1 LWLGKNCC
9 RKANG
14 PLVLNTLSFK
24 STSAQN
30 TRQLA
35 GVLAAFFQVGDVV
48 LLSGSLGA
56 GKTTFMKGV
65 AEGLGICDPVTSP
78 TFALAHHY
86 CVSEAE
92 VGAESGHTKSKLAEL
107 RHIDLYRL
115 SHPQEM
121 LDYIWEE
128 LEQAAVFVE
137 WGERLLDE
145 FSDNRLEIKISFEAI
160 ADSLEVSEQA
170 SDTPVPDTP
179 APDIFSPDSRVI
191 ELAAVGHR
199 WSQVWK
205 DLATTTAELAASWNE
220 LS

>member
-1 LWLGKNCC
+1 
-9 RKANG
+9 
-14 PLVLNTLSFK
+14 LVLNTLSFK

-145 FSDNRLEIKISFEAI
+145 FPDNRLEIKISFEAI
-160 ADSLEVSEQA
+160 ADSLEASEQA
-170 SDTPVPDTP
+170 SDTSASDT
-179 APDIFSPDSRVI
+179 RVI

-205 DLATTTAELAASWNE
+205 DLATATAKLAASWSE
-220 LS
+220 HP

>member
-1 LWLGKNCC
+1 M
-9 RKANG
+9 
-14 PLVLNTLSFK
+14 LNTLSFV
-24 STSAQN
+24 STSPQN

-86 CVSEAE
+86 RVSEAE

-170 SDTPVPDTP
+170 SQQASDTS
-179 APDIFSPDSRVI
+179 ASDSRMI

-205 DLATTTAELAASWNE
+205 DLATATAKLADSWSE
-220 LS
+220 HP

>member
-1 LWLGKNCC
+1 MWLGKNCC

-86 CVSEAE
+86 RVSEAE

-145 FSDNRLEIKISFEAI
+145 FPDNRLEIKISFEAI
-160 ADSLEVSEQA
+160 ADSLEASEQA
-170 SDTPVPDTP
+170 SDTSASDTP
-179 APDIFSPDSRVI
+179 APDISAPDTRVI

-205 DLATTTAELAASWNE
+205 DLATATAELAASWNE

>member
-1 LWLGKNCC
+1 
-9 RKANG
+9 
-14 PLVLNTLSFK
+14 LVLNTLSFK
-24 STSAQN
+24 STSSQN

-86 CVSEAE
+86 RVSEAE

-145 FSDNRLEIKISFEAI
+145 FSDNRLEIKIYFEAM
-160 ADSLEVSEQA
+160 ADSQPA
-170 SDTPVPDTP
+170 SDAPVPDAPVPDTP
-179 APDIFSPDSRVI
+179 APDIFSPDTRVI

-199 WSQVWK
+199 WSQVWQ
-205 DLATTTAELAASWNE
+205 DLATATAKLADSWSE
-220 LS
+220 HP

>member
-1 LWLGKNCC
+1 
-9 RKANG
+9 
-14 PLVLNTLSFK
+14 
-24 STSAQN
+24 
-30 TRQLA
+30 
-35 GVLAAFFQVGDVV
+35 LAAFFQVGDVV

-86 CVSEAE
+86 RVSEAE

-170 SDTPVPDTP
+170 SQQASDTS
-179 APDIFSPDSRVI
+179 ASDSRMI

-205 DLATTTAELAASWNE
+205 DLATATAKLADSWSE
-220 LS
+220 HP

>member
-14 PLVLNTLSFK
+14 PLVLNTLSFV
-24 STSAQN
+24 STSPQN

-86 CVSEAE
+86 RVSEAE

-170 SDTPVPDTP
+170 SQQASDTS
-179 APDIFSPDSRVI
+179 ASDSRMI

-205 DLATTTAELAASWNE
+205 DLATATAKLADSWSE
-220 LS
+220 HP